1 MPTPDDRL
9 EILRAHLRGLNHDYP
24 RHAEDVSRDAHRF
37 GGPDV
42 AALCQHAAMRALT
55 RVIERTERG
64 DDENATA
71 TDVDDLTR
79 AMDGVRLEEKITE
92 EDFEVAAKVRLSAS
106 RGGHRNPQRA
116 MG

>member
-1 MPTPDDRL
+1 M
-9 EILRAHLRGLNHDYP
+9 
-24 RHAEDVSRDAHRF
+24 EDVIRRAQF
-37 GGPDV
+37 VGADV
-42 AALCQHAAMRALT
+42 ALCQHAAMRALT

-92 EDFEVAAKVRLSAS
+92 EDFEVAASRCVRARFARWPSKS
-106 RGGHRNPQRA
+106 PTCDGMTSEGW
-116 MG
+116 MT

>member
-1 MPTPDDRL
+1 M
-9 EILRAHLRGLNHDYP
+9 
-24 RHAEDVSRDAHRF
+24 
-37 GGPDV
+37 
-42 AALCQHAAMRALT
+42 T

-92 EDFEVAAKVRLSAS
+92 EDFEVACKRVRAPLREVAIEIPNV
-106 RGGHRNPQRA
+106 RWDDVGGLDDVKCRLKEAVEWAEKPPRRDETRRRLAAQGRLA
-116 MG
+116 LRTARLQ